1 MGSLS
6 RNLTLDYEIDCTLI
20 HSNFFIPFFSG
31 YEYESQNW
39 DSDEIPATERD
50 LADDAPWKQI
60 QKNTFT
66 RWCNEHLK
74 VANMR
79 INALECDLS
88 DGLRLI
94 ALIEVIIT

>member
-1 MGSLS
+1 MF
-6 RNLTLDYEIDCTLI
+6 TLI
-20 HSNFFIPFFSG
+20 EWHFWAAILVANSDPVLG

-79 INALECDLS
+79 INTLETDLS

-94 ALIEVIIT
+94 ALIEVIIW

>member
-1 MGSLS
+1 MQIL
-6 RNLTLDYEIDCTLI
+6 
-20 HSNFFIPFFSG
+20 G

-79 INALECDLS
+79 INALESDLS

-94 ALIEVIIT
+94 ALIEVRFRLLYVTEIGLIKVTEIGRNTR